1 MQKGTTK
8 QRPLFLM
15 SGTLQG
21 AHQKPLESILQTAA
35 DISLP
40 TILKRVFVRFSN
52 CTTVFPERNSARVYR
67 STLTGFY
74 ISNLHTQ
81 NSGAAAERKR
91 NRRTQKG
98 IFGEVQ
104 GNIGCRSG
112 RALQGQILRLKGKFD
127 SLTAAVL
134 YCQKIG
140 NYCIDNITSPTLV

>member
-15 SGTLQG
+15 SGTPQE

-40 TILKRVFVRFSN
+40 TILKRVFDRFPN

-67 STLTGFY
+67 STLTAFH

-81 NSGAAAERKR
+81 NSGAAAVRKR
-91 NRRTQKG
+91 SRRTQKG
-98 IFGEVQ
+98 IFGEVR
-104 GNIGCRSG
+104 GNVR
-112 RALQGQILRLKGKFD
+112 LQIRKGIYGQ
-127 SLTAAVL
+127 
-134 YCQKIG
+134 
-140 NYCIDNITSPTLV
+140 NSPPDGHI